1 MIVATKPDRAGI
13 DPLNK
18 LVDRNPDDN
27 TKKVE

>member
-1 MIVATKPDRAGI
+1 MLNHFEVAEGN
-13 DPLNK
+13 PLNK